1 MRLIEFRVVI
11 VGKPIHVVPGELR
24 CPRCFGKDL
33 VPSMPRGWRDA
44 VMRVLGRIPW
54 DCPVLRV
61 PVLCSQATL
70 TRRPRP
76 GTIEASGDEQ
86 RKRDS
91 RVRRKPT
98 AFIL

>member
-54 DCPVLRV
+54 DCRFCECRFYV
-61 PVLCSQATL
+61 
-70 TRRPRP
+70 RRPR
-76 GTIEASGDEQ
+76 
-86 RKRDS
+86 
-91 RVRRKPT
+91 
-98 AFIL
+98 